1 MTVWGWRG
9 GRGSARKERYVE
21 KDAESVKQLRTLVAL
36 FVFLGLAMP
45 TVAQEPS
52 RGGGRITTVDVRGT
66 QRIDPDTVRSYMLVQ
81 VGDIAEQDRI
91 DRSLR
96 ALFATGLF
104 RDVTIRN
111 EGSRVIVDLVENPQ
125 VNRVAF
131 EGNRRISSEILRS
144 VVLTQPR
151 SVFTPAAVQT
161 DRQRILE
168 LYARRGRF
176 RATVEPKIVEL
187 DQNRV
192 DLVFEIVEGDP
203 ALVARVAF
211 VGNNAFSESRLRDVV
226 ATQQQA
232 WFRLFSSNDLY
243 DPERLTYDRELLRR
257 FYLRQGYADVQI
269 TGSAGELT
277 PDRSAFFVT
286 FTIDEGKRYRI
297 GKVEIIN
304 EIPRLSMDGLRSDIE
319 IVDGDWYDGDAVER
333 GSNTL
338 ADALQGRGE
347 SFVEVQA
354 RVTRN
359 PEAGIIEL
367 AYIVRE
373 GARAFVER
381 IDISGN
387 TRTEDRVIRRE
398 FRLAEGDPLNAR
410 QVRRSRDRI
419 RSLGYFSNVQITN
432 QPGSGPEQV
441 NLMTSVVER
450 ATGEFTLGGGYST
463 DRGFLL
469 DAGVRERNLLGMGLD
484 ARINGV
490 LAQKGSQLDLSVTDP
505 QFLDRN
511 LAAGA
516 DAFLINR
523 DLRFVT
529 GYRERRV
536 GSALRTGYEI
546 NDRLRQNWSY
556 ALIDRDIFDINTNAS
571 RYILEQSGRSVLSQ
585 VSTTVTYDMR
595 DSRIEPRS
603 GYVVRVGGDYAGLGG
618 DVNYF
623 RTRGDAQYYIPFE
636 RLLND
641 PDFVLVLAAGGGIL
655 TPLGNQDDR
664 IVDRFFLG
672 GENLRGFALGGVGPR
687 DLSTGDSL
695 GGQVLWTTSAE
706 MRFPLPL
713 PNELGLLGRTFVDV
727 GSLSGIPAS
736 YYNQT
741 LYPGAE
747 PVSSADPRVSVGVGF
762 SWRSPVGLINID
774 FAEAVVKK
782 DYDKTQ
788 LFRLG
793 FGTRF

>member
-1 MTVWGWRG
+1 M
-9 GRGSARKERYVE
+9 
-21 KDAESVKQLRTLVAL
+21 KQLRALLAL
-36 FVFLGLAMP
+36 FVFLALATP
-45 TVAQEPS
+45 LAAQEPA
-52 RGGGRITTVDVRGT
+52 RGGGRITAVDVRGT

-81 VGDIAEQDRI
+81 AGDIAEQDRI

-104 RDVTIRN
+104 RDVTIRT
-111 EGSRVIVDLVENPQ
+111 EGGRITVDVVENPQ

-131 EGNRRISSEILRS
+131 EGNRRISSEILRG

-168 LYARRGRF
+168 IYARRGRF

-187 DQNRV
+187 EQNRV

-203 ALVARVAF
+203 ALVARVNF
-211 VGNNAFSESRLRDVV
+211 VGNNVFSEARLRDVV
-226 ATQQQA
+226 STQEQA
-232 WFRLFSSNDLY
+232 WFRLLSSSDIY

-257 FYLRQGYADVQI
+257 FYLRQGFADVQV

-286 FTIDEGKRYRI
+286 FTIEEGKRYRV

-304 EIPRLSMDGLRSDIE
+304 EVPRLSMDGLRREIDIA
-319 IVDGDWYDGDAVER
+319 DGEWYDGDAVER
-333 GSNTL
+333 ASTAL

-347 SFVEVQA
+347 SFIEVQA

-359 PEAGIIEL
+359 SETATIDLGF
-367 AYIVRE
+367 IVRE

-398 FRLAEGDPLNAR
+398 FRLAEGDPMNAR
-410 QVRRSRDRI
+410 QIRRSRDRI
-419 RSLGYFSNVQITN
+419 RSLGYFSDVQITN
-432 QPGSGPEQV
+432 QPGSGPERV

-450 ATGEFTLGGGYST
+450 ATGEFTLGGGYAT
-463 DRGFLL
+463 DAGLLL
-469 DAGVRERNLLGMGLD
+469 DVGVRERNLLGMGLD
-484 ARINGV
+484 ARVGGV
-490 LAQKGSQLDLSVTDP
+490 LAQKRSQLDLSVTDP

-529 GYRERRV
+529 GYRERRA
-536 GSALRTGYEI
+536 GFALRTGYEI

-556 ALIDRDIFDINTNAS
+556 ALIDRYINDINSFAS
-571 RYILEQSGRSVLSQ
+571 RFIQEQAGRTLLSQ

-595 DSRIEPRS
+595 DSRVEPRS
-603 GYVVRVGGDYAGLGG
+603 GYVVRVGGDYAGVGG

-623 RTRGDAQYYIPFE
+623 RTRSDAQYYIPFE
-636 RLLND
+636 RWLND
-641 PDFVLVLAAGGGIL
+641 PDFVLVLAVGGGIL
-655 TPLGNQDDR
+655 TPLGSKDDR

-672 GENLRGFALGGVGPR
+672 GENLRGFRLGGVGPQDTATR
-687 DLSTGDSL
+687 DSL
-695 GGQVLWTTSAE
+695 GGQVLWTSSAE

-713 PNELGLLGRTFVDV
+713 PNELGVLGRAFVDV
-727 GSLSGIPAS
+727 GSLSGIPDS
-736 YYNQT
+736 YFDQT
-741 LYPGAE
+741 KYPGAR
-747 PVSSADPRVSVGVGF
+747 PVDEADPRVSVGVGF
-762 SWRSPVGLINID
+762 SWRSPIGLINID
-774 FAEAVVKK
+774 FGKPVVKK
-782 DYDKTQ
+782 DYDKTEI
-788 LFRLG
+788 FRLG

>member
-1 MTVWGWRG
+1 
-9 GRGSARKERYVE
+9 
-21 KDAESVKQLRTLVAL
+21 VKQLRALFAL
-36 FVFLGLAMP
+36 FVFLALAAP
-45 TVAQEPS
+45 LAAQEPA
-52 RGGGRITTVDVRGT
+52 RGGGRITAVEVLGT

-81 VGDIAEQDRI
+81 AGDVAEQDRI

-104 RDVTIRN
+104 RDVTIRT
-111 EGSRVIVDLVENPQ
+111 EGSRVVVQVVENPLI
-125 VNRVAF
+125 NRVAF

-144 VVLTQPR
+144 VVQIQPR
-151 SVFTPAAVQT
+151 GVFTPAAVQT

-187 DQNRV
+187 EQNRV

-203 ALVARVAF
+203 ALIARVNF
-211 VGNNAFSESRLRDVV
+211 VGNNAFSEARLRDVV
-226 ATQQQA
+226 SSQEQA
-232 WFRLFSSNDLY
+232 WFRLLSSSDIY

-257 FYLRQGYADVQI
+257 FYLRQGFADVQV
-269 TGSAGELT
+269 TGSSGELT

-286 FTIDEGKRYRI
+286 FTINEGQRYRV
-297 GKVEIIN
+297 GKVEILS
-304 EIPRLSMDGLRSDIE
+304 EVPRISITGLRGEVE
-319 IVDGDWYDGDAVER
+319 IADGEWYDGDSVER
-333 GSNTL
+333 AATAL

-347 SFVEVQA
+347 SFIEVLP
-354 RVTRN
+354 RITRN
-359 PEAGIIEL
+359 PEAATIDL
-367 AYIVRE
+367 AFIVRE
-373 GARAFVER
+373 GPRAFVER

-398 FRLAEGDPLNAR
+398 FRLAEGDPMNAR
-410 QVRRSRDRI
+410 QIRRSRDRI
-419 RSLGYFSNVQITN
+419 RSLGYFSDVQITN

-450 ATGEFTLGGGYST
+450 ATGEFTLGGGYAT
-463 DRGFLL
+463 DAGLLL
-469 DAGVRERNLLGMGLD
+469 DVGVRERNLLGMGLD
-484 ARINGV
+484 GRVGGV
-490 LAQKGSQLDLSVTDP
+490 LAQKRSQLDLSVTDP

-529 GYRERRV
+529 GYRERRA
-536 GSALRTGYEI
+536 GFALRTGYEI

-556 ALIDRDIFDINTNAS
+556 SLIDRDIFDINAFAS
-571 RYILEQSGRSVLSQ
+571 RFIQEQAGRTLLSQ

-595 DSRIEPRS
+595 DSRVEPRS
-603 GYVVRVGGDYAGLGG
+603 GYVVRVGGDYAGIGG

-623 RTRGDAQYYIPFE
+623 RTRADGQYYIPFE
-636 RLLND
+636 RWLND

-655 TPLGNQDDR
+655 SPLGDKDDR

-672 GENLRGFALGGVGPR
+672 GENLRGFRLGGAGPQ
-687 DLSTGDSL
+687 DTSTGDSL

-727 GSLSGIPAS
+727 GSLSGIPDS
-736 YYNQT
+736 YFDQT
-741 LYPGAE
+741 KYPGAK
-747 PVSSADPRVSVGVGF
+747 PVDEADPRVSVGIGF
-762 SWRSPVGLINID
+762 SWRSPIGLINID
-774 FAEAVVKK
+774 FGKAIVKK

>member
-1 MTVWGWRG
+1 
-9 GRGSARKERYVE
+9 
-21 KDAESVKQLRTLVAL
+21 VKQLRALLAL
-36 FVFLGLAMP
+36 FVFLALAMP
-45 TVAQEPS
+45 AAAQEAG

-81 VGDIAEQDRI
+81 VGDAVEQDRI

-104 RDVTIRN
+104 RDVTIRT
-111 EGSRVIVDLVENPQ
+111 EGARVVVEVVENPL

-131 EGNRRISSEILRS
+131 EGNRRISSDMLRGI
-144 VVLTQPR
+144 VLTQPR

-192 DLVFEIVEGDP
+192 DLVFEIFEGDP
-203 ALVARVAF
+203 ALIARVNF
-211 VGNNAFSESRLRDVV
+211 VGNNAFSEARLRDVV
-226 ATQQQA
+226 SSQEQA
-232 WFRLFSSNDLY
+232 WFRLLSSSDIY
-243 DPERLTYDRELLRR
+243 DPERLVFDRELLRR
-257 FYLRQGYADVQI
+257 FYLRQGFADVQV
-269 TGSAGELT
+269 TGSSGELT

-286 FTIDEGKRYRI
+286 FTIDEGKRYRV
-297 GKVEIIN
+297 GKVEIVN
-304 EIPRLSMDGLRSDIE
+304 ENPRLSMDGLRREIE
-319 IVDGDWYDGDAVER
+319 IAEGDWYDGDAVER
-333 GSNTL
+333 ASTAL
-338 ADALQGRGE
+338 ADALQARGE

-359 PEAGIIEL
+359 TETATIDL
-367 AYIVRE
+367 AFFVRE
-373 GARAFVER
+373 GPRAFVER
-381 IDISGN
+381 IEISGN
-387 TRTEDRVIRRE
+387 ARTEDRVIRRE
-398 FRLAEGDPLNAR
+398 FRLAEGDPMNAR
-410 QVRRSRDRI
+410 QIRRSRDRI
-419 RSLGYFSNVQITN
+419 RSLGYFSDVQITN

-441 NLMTSVVER
+441 KLMTSVVER
-450 ATGEFTLGGGYST
+450 ATGEFTLGGGFAT
-463 DRGFLL
+463 DAGLLL
-469 DAGVRERNLLGMGLD
+469 DVGVRERNLLGMGLD
-484 ARINGV
+484 ARVGGV
-490 LAQKGSQLDLSVTDP
+490 LAQRRSQLDLSVTDP

-529 GYRERRV
+529 GYRERRT
-536 GSALRTGYEI
+536 GFALRTGYEI

-556 ALIDRDIFDINTNAS
+556 ALIDRDIFDIEPFAS
-571 RYILEQSGRSVLSQ
+571 RFIQEQAGRTLLSQ

-595 DSRIEPRS
+595 DSRVEPRS
-603 GYVVRVGGDYAGLGG
+603 GYVVRVGGDYAGIGG

-623 RTRGDAQYYIPFE
+623 RTRADGQYYIPFE
-636 RLLND
+636 RWLND
-641 PDFVLVLAAGGGIL
+641 PDFVLVLSAGGGIL
-655 TPLGNQDDR
+655 SPIGDEDDR

-672 GENLRGFALGGVGPR
+672 GENLRGFRLGGAGPQ
-687 DLSTGDSL
+687 DTSTGDSL
-695 GGQVLWTTSAE
+695 GGRVLWTTSAE

-727 GSLSGIPAS
+727 GSLSGIPSS
-736 YYNQT
+736 YNDQARF
-741 LYPGAE
+741 PGAT
-747 PVSSADPRVSVGVGF
+747 PVDDADPRVSVGVGF
-762 SWRSPVGLINID
+762 SWRSPIGLINID
-774 FAEAVVKK
+774 FGKAVVKK

-788 LFRLG
+788 IFRLG

>member
-1 MTVWGWRG
+1 
-9 GRGSARKERYVE
+9 
-21 KDAESVKQLRTLVAL
+21 VKQLRALLAL
-36 FVFLGLAMP
+36 FVFLALAMP
-45 TVAQEPS
+45 AAAQEPG
-52 RGGGRITTVDVRGT
+52 RGGGRITAVDVRGT

-81 VGDIAEQDRI
+81 RGDVAEQDRI

-104 RDVTIRN
+104 RDVTIRT
-111 EGSRVIVDLVENPQ
+111 EGARVVVDVVENPL

-131 EGNRRISSEILRS
+131 EGNRRISSDILRS

-151 SVFTPAAVQT
+151 GVFTPAAVQT

-211 VGNNAFSESRLRDVV
+211 VGNNAFSEARLKDVV
-226 ATQQQA
+226 STQEET
-232 WFRLFSSNDLY
+232 WFRLLSSSDIY

-257 FYLRQGYADVQI
+257 FYLRQGYADVQVS
-269 TGSAGELT
+269 GASGELT

-286 FTIDEGKRYRI
+286 YTIDEGKRYRV
-297 GKVEIIN
+297 GKVDIIN
-304 EIPRLSMDGLRSDIE
+304 ELPRLSIAGLRGEVE
-319 IVDGDWYDGDAVER
+319 IADGEWYDGDAVER
-333 GSNTL
+333 GSTTL
-338 ADALQGRGE
+338 ADALQSRGE
-347 SFVEVQA
+347 SFIEVQA

-359 PEAGIIEL
+359 PETATIDL
-367 AYIVRE
+367 AYIIRE

-398 FRLAEGDPLNAR
+398 FRLAEGDPMNAR
-410 QVRRSRDRI
+410 QIRRSRDRI
-419 RSLGYFSNVQITN
+419 RALGYFSDVQITN

-450 ATGEFTLGGGYST
+450 ATGEFTLGGGYAT
-463 DRGFLL
+463 DAGLLL
-469 DAGVRERNLLGMGLD
+469 DVGVRERNLLGMGLD
-484 ARINGV
+484 ARVGGV
-490 LAQKGSQLDLSVTDP
+490 LAQKRSQLDLSVTDP

-523 DLRFVT
+523 DLRYVT
-529 GYRERRV
+529 GYRERRA
-536 GSALRTGYEI
+536 GFALRTGYEI
-546 NDRLRQNWSY
+546 NDRLRQSWSY
-556 ALIDRDIFDINTNAS
+556 ALIDRDLYDINDSAS
-571 RYILEQSGRSVLSQ
+571 RFIKEQAGRTVLSQ
-585 VSTTVTYDMR
+585 VSTTMTYDMR
-595 DSRIEPRS
+595 DSRVEPRS
-603 GYVVRVGGDYAGLGG
+603 GYVVRVGGDYAGIGG

-623 RTRGDAQYYIPFE
+623 RSRADGQYYIPFE
-636 RLLND
+636 RWLGD

-655 TPLGNQDDR
+655 TPLGDKDDR

-672 GENLRGFALGGVGPR
+672 GENLRGFRLGGAGPQ
-687 DLSTGDSL
+687 DTSTGDSL
-695 GGQVLWTTSAE
+695 GGQILWTSSAE
-706 MRFPLPL
+706 LRFPLPL

-727 GSLSGIPAS
+727 GSLSGIPDS
-736 YYNQT
+736 YFNQAK
-741 LYPGAE
+741 YPGAT
-747 PVSSADPRVSVGVGF
+747 PVDEADPRVSVGVGF
-762 SWRSPVGLINID
+762 SWRSPIGLINID
-774 FAEAVVKK
+774 FGKAVVKK

-788 LFRLG
+788 TFRLG

>member
-1 MTVWGWRG
+1 M
-9 GRGSARKERYVE
+9 
-21 KDAESVKQLRTLVAL
+21 KQLRALLAL
-36 FVFLGLAMP
+36 FVFLALAMP
-45 TVAQEPS
+45 ATAQEAG

-81 VGDIAEQDRI
+81 VGDVAEQDRI

-104 RDVTIRN
+104 RDVTIRT
-111 EGSRVIVDLVENPQ
+111 EGARVVVDVVENPL

-131 EGNRRISSEILRS
+131 EGNRRISSEILRG

-203 ALVARVAF
+203 ALISRVNF
-211 VGNNAFSESRLRDVV
+211 VGNNAFSEARLRDVV
-226 ATQQQA
+226 SSQEQA
-232 WFRLFSSNDLY
+232 WFRLLSSSDIY
-243 DPERLTYDRELLRR
+243 DPERLVFDRELLRR
-257 FYLRQGYADVQI
+257 FYLRQGFADVQI
-269 TGSAGELT
+269 TGSSGELS

-286 FTIDEGKRYRI
+286 FTIEEGQRYRV
-297 GKVEIIN
+297 GKVDIIN
-304 EIPRLSMDGLRSDIE
+304 EVPRINIEGLRREIE
-319 IVDGDWYDGDAVER
+319 ISSGDWYDGDAVER
-333 GSNTL
+333 GATAV
-338 ADALQGRGE
+338 ADALQARSE
-347 SFVEVQA
+347 PFIEVLP

-359 PEAGIIEL
+359 PDSATIDL
-367 AYIVRE
+367 AFTVRE
-373 GARAFVER
+373 GPRAFVER
-381 IDISGN
+381 IEISGN

-398 FRLAEGDPLNAR
+398 FRLAEGDPMNAR
-410 QVRRSRDRI
+410 QVRRSRDRL
-419 RSLGYFSNVQITN
+419 RSLGYFSDVQITN

-441 NLMTSVVER
+441 NLVTSVTER
-450 ATGEFTLGGGYST
+450 ATGEFTLGGGYAT
-463 DRGFLL
+463 DAGLLL
-469 DAGVRERNLLGMGLD
+469 DVGVRERNLLGMGLD
-484 ARINGV
+484 ARVGGV
-490 LAQKGSQLDLSVTDP
+490 LAEKRSQLDLSVTDP

-529 GYRERRV
+529 GYRERRA
-536 GSALRTGYEI
+536 GFALRTGYEI

-556 ALIDRDIFDINTNAS
+556 ALIDRDIYDINGFAS
-571 RYILEQSGRSVLSQ
+571 RFIKEQAGRTLLSQ

-595 DSRIEPRS
+595 DSRVEPRS
-603 GYVVRVGGDYAGLGG
+603 GYVVRVGGDYAGIGG

-636 RLLND
+636 RWFGN
-641 PDFVLVLAAGGGIL
+641 PDFVLVLAAGGGVL
-655 TPLGNQDDR
+655 TPIGDEDDR

-672 GENLRGFALGGVGPR
+672 GENLRGFRLGGAGPQ
-687 DLSTGDSL
+687 DTSTGDSL

-706 MRFPLPL
+706 MRFPLPV
-713 PNELGLLGRTFVDV
+713 PNELGLLGRAFVDV
-727 GSLSGIPAS
+727 GSLSGIPDS
-736 YYNQT
+736 YFDQT
-741 LYPGAE
+741 KYPGAK
-747 PVSSADPRVSVGVGF
+747 PVDEADPRVSVGVGF
-762 SWRSPVGLINID
+762 SWRSPIGLINID
-774 FAEAVVKK
+774 FGKAVVKK
-782 DYDKTQ
+782 DYDKTEV
-788 LFRLG
+788 FRLG

>member
-1 MTVWGWRG
+1 
-9 GRGSARKERYVE
+9 
-21 KDAESVKQLRTLVAL
+21 VKQLRALLAL
-36 FVFLGLAMP
+36 FVFLALAAP
-45 TVAQEPS
+45 VAAQEAA
-52 RGGGRITTVDVRGT
+52 RAGGRITAIDVQGT

-81 VGDIAEQDRI
+81 RGDVAEQDRI

-104 RDVTIRN
+104 RDVTIRT
-111 EGSRVIVDLVENPQ
+111 EGTRVVVQVVENPQ
-125 VNRVAF
+125 INRVAF
-131 EGNRRISSEILRS
+131 EGNRRISSEILRG

-151 SVFTPAAVQT
+151 GVFTPAAVQT

-203 ALVARVAF
+203 ALVARVNF
-211 VGNNAFSESRLRDVV
+211 VGNNAFSEARLRDVV
-226 ATQQQA
+226 STQEQA
-232 WFRLFSSNDLY
+232 WFRLLSSSDIY
-243 DPERLTYDRELLRR
+243 DPERLVYDRELLRR
-257 FYLRQGYADVQI
+257 FYLRQGFADVQI
-269 TGSAGELT
+269 TGSSGELT

-286 FTIDEGKRYRI
+286 FTITEGQRYRV
-297 GKVEIIN
+297 GKVDIIS
-304 EIPRLSMDGLRSDIE
+304 EIPRISTTGLRGEVE
-319 IVDGDWYDGDAVER
+319 IADGEWYDGDSVER
-333 GSNTL
+333 AATAL

-347 SFVEVQA
+347 SFIEILP
-354 RVTRN
+354 RITRN
-359 PEAGIIEL
+359 PEAATIDL
-367 AYIVRE
+367 AFIVRE
-373 GARAFVER
+373 GPRAFVER
-381 IDISGN
+381 IEISGN

-398 FRLAEGDPLNAR
+398 FRLAEGDPMNAR

-419 RSLGYFSNVQITN
+419 RSLGYFSDVQITN

-450 ATGEFTLGGGYST
+450 ATGEFTLGGGYAT
-463 DRGFLL
+463 DAGLLL
-469 DAGVRERNLLGMGLD
+469 DVGVRERNLLGMGLD
-484 ARINGV
+484 ARVGGV
-490 LAQKGSQLDLSVTDP
+490 LAQKRSQLDLSVTDP

-529 GYRERRV
+529 GYRERRA
-536 GSALRTGYEI
+536 GFALRTGYEI

-556 ALIDRDIFDINTNAS
+556 ALIDRDIFDINEGAS
-571 RYILEQSGRSVLSQ
+571 RFIKEQAGRTLLSQ

-595 DSRIEPRS
+595 DSRVEPRS
-603 GYVVRVGGDYAGLGG
+603 GYVVRVGGDYAGIGG

-623 RTRGDAQYYIPFE
+623 RTRADGQYYIPFE
-636 RLLND
+636 RWLND

-655 TPLGNQDDR
+655 SPIGDEDDR

-672 GENLRGFALGGVGPR
+672 GENLRGFRLGGAGPQ
-687 DLSTGDSL
+687 DTSTGDSL
-695 GGQVLWTTSAE
+695 GGRVLWTTSAE

-727 GSLSGIPAS
+727 GSLSGIPDS
-736 YYNQT
+736 YYNQS
-741 LYPGAE
+741 LYPGAK
-747 PVSSADPRVSVGVGF
+747 PVDDADPRVSVGVGF
-762 SWRSPVGLINID
+762 SWRSPIGLINID
-774 FAEAVVKK
+774 FGKAVVKK

>member
-1 MTVWGWRG
+1 
-9 GRGSARKERYVE
+9 
-21 KDAESVKQLRTLVAL
+21 VKQLRALLAL
-36 FVFLGLAMP
+36 FVFLALAMP
-45 TVAQEPS
+45 AAAQEPS

-81 VGDIAEQDRI
+81 VGDIADQDQI

-111 EGSRVIVDLVENPQ
+111 EGSRVVVDLVENPQ

-176 RATVEPKIVEL
+176 RATVDPKIVEL

-232 WFRLFSSNDLY
+232 WFRLFSSNDIY

-304 EIPRLSMDGLRSDIE
+304 EIPRLSTDGLRRDIE
-319 IVDGDWYDGDAVER
+319 IADGDWYDGDAVER

-359 PEAGIIEL
+359 PETGIIDL

-441 NLMTSVVER
+441 NLLTSVVER

-463 DRGFLL
+463 DAGFLL

-490 LAQKGSQLDLSVTDP
+490 LAQKRSQLDLSVTDP

-529 GYRERRV
+529 GYREKRV
-536 GSALRTGYEI
+536 GSAIRAGYEI

-571 RYILEQSGRSVLSQ
+571 RYILEQAGRSLLSQ
-585 VSTTVTYDMR
+585 ISTTVTYDMR

-672 GENLRGFALGGVGPR
+672 GENLRGFALGGAGPR
-687 DLSTGDSL
+687 DLSSGDSL

-762 SWRSPVGLINID
+762 SWRSPIGLINVD

>member
-1 MTVWGWRG
+1 
-9 GRGSARKERYVE
+9 
-21 KDAESVKQLRTLVAL
+21 VKQLRALLAL
-36 FVFLGLAMP
+36 FVFLALAMP
-45 TVAQEPS
+45 AAAQEPS

-81 VGDIAEQDRI
+81 VGDTAEQDRI

-111 EGSRVIVDLVENPQ
+111 EGSRVIVDVLENPQ

-226 ATQQQA
+226 ATQEQA
-232 WFRLFSSNDLY
+232 WFRLFSSNDIY

-269 TGSAGELT
+269 TGSSGELT

-304 EIPRLSMDGLRSDIE
+304 EIPRLSMDGLRRDIE
-319 IVDGDWYDGDAVER
+319 IADGDWYDGDAVER

-359 PEAGIIEL
+359 PETGIIEL

-373 GARAFVER
+373 GARAFVDR

-387 TRTEDRVIRRE
+387 TRTQDRVIRRE
-398 FRLAEGDPLNAR
+398 FRLAEGDPMNAR
-410 QVRRSRDRI
+410 QIRRSRDRI
-419 RSLGYFSNVQITN
+419 RSLGYFSDIQITN

-450 ATGEFTLGGGYST
+450 ATGEFTLGGGYAT
-463 DRGFLL
+463 DAGLLL
-469 DAGVRERNLLGMGLD
+469 DVGVRERNMLGMGLD
-484 ARINGV
+484 ARIGGV
-490 LAQKGSQLDLSVTDP
+490 LAQKRSQLDLSVTDP

-516 DAFLINR
+516 DA
-523 DLRFVT
+523 
-529 GYRERRV
+529 
-536 GSALRTGYEI
+536 
-546 NDRLRQNWSY
+546 
-556 ALIDRDIFDINTNAS
+556 
-571 RYILEQSGRSVLSQ
+571 
-585 VSTTVTYDMR
+585 
-595 DSRIEPRS
+595 
-603 GYVVRVGGDYAGLGG
+603 
-618 DVNYF
+618 
-623 RTRGDAQYYIPFE
+623 
-636 RLLND
+636 
-641 PDFVLVLAAGGGIL
+641 
-655 TPLGNQDDR
+655 
-664 IVDRFFLG
+664 
-672 GENLRGFALGGVGPR
+672 
-687 DLSTGDSL
+687 
-695 GGQVLWTTSAE
+695 
-706 MRFPLPL
+706 
-713 PNELGLLGRTFVDV
+713 
-727 GSLSGIPAS
+727 
-736 YYNQT
+736 
-741 LYPGAE
+741 
-747 PVSSADPRVSVGVGF
+747 
-762 SWRSPVGLINID
+762 
-774 FAEAVVKK
+774 
-782 DYDKTQ
+782 
-788 LFRLG
+788 
-793 FGTRF
+793 